1 MGQSAAES
9 AVAQRKKMQKRVMAG
24 LHYGMTFPRYC
35 RTFVTLSFLTSATLW
50 ACQVPVFRY
59 ALERWEPGQYVMRMP
74 DAAKRD
80 LVAVSVNVT
89 VETGA
94 AQLELFYPR
103 KLRQSSDQPI
113 WSAPP
118 TEANVKRVLESPVRT
133 ELRQRLL
140 AGESAI
146 WVLLEC
152 GHAEKDEA
160 AAKTLEGALK
170 AAEAEL
176 ELPEGVI
183 TQEEAANPN
192 SVRKK
197 ENADVLQSDLPL
209 KIAFSMLRVSRSDEA
224 EAALIAMLTH
234 IEPDLVDLA
243 EEPMVF
249 PVFGRGRAL
258 EPLIGKGIHADNVL
272 EAATYLCGA
281 CSCEIKEQNPG
292 IDLLMT
298 ADWAPVDN
306 APKIETVQ
314 IVPTAANAP
323 QVEGTPMWMGI
334 AAGVLVMAALL
345 LMKRR

>member
-1 MGQSAAES
+1 
-9 AVAQRKKMQKRVMAG
+9 
-24 LHYGMTFPRYC
+24 MTFPRYC
-35 RTFVTLSFLTSATLW
+35 RTFVTLAFLTSATVW

-59 ALERWEPGQYVMRMP
+59 ALERWEPGQYLMRTP
-74 DAAKRD
+74 DAAKVD
-80 LVAVSVNVT
+80 LGAIPVNVT
-89 VETGA
+89 VETGT
-94 AQLELFYPR
+94 AQLDLFYPR

-113 WSAPP
+113 WSAPM
-118 TEANVKRVLESPVRT
+118 TEANVKRVLESPIRT
-133 ELRQRLL
+133 QLQKRLL

-146 WVLLEC
+146 WVLLES
-152 GHAEKDEA
+152 GDQTKDDA
-160 AAKTLEGALK
+160 AAKTLEEALR
-170 AAEAEL
+170 AAEGKL
-176 ELPEGVI
+176 ELPEGVL

-192 SVRKK
+192 SVRSK

-209 KIAFSMLRVSRSDEA
+209 KIAFSTLRLSREADA
-224 EAALIAMLTH
+224 EAAFIAMLLH
-234 IEPDLVDLA
+234 IESDLA
-243 EEPMVF
+243 EFDQEPMVF

-272 EAATYLCGA
+272 EAAGYLCGA

-314 IVPTAANAP
+314 ISPGVVKAP
-323 QVEGTPMWMGI
+323 KVEGNPVWMGI